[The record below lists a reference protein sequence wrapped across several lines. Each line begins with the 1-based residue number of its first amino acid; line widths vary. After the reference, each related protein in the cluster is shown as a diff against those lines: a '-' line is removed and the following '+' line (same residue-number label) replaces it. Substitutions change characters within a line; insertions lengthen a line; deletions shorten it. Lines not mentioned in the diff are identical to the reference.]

1 MEKIGE
7 VLALVYSLNAVNG
20 INPVVLK
27 VILSRTL
34 ELMQEMEDRIKK
46 LERESEDLS

>member
-1 MEKIGE
+1 MQTAQDVKELIDR
-7 VLALVYSLNAVNG
+7 LNAVNG

-34 ELMQEMEDRIKK
+34 ELMQEIENRIKK
-46 LERESEDLS
+46 LEEKA